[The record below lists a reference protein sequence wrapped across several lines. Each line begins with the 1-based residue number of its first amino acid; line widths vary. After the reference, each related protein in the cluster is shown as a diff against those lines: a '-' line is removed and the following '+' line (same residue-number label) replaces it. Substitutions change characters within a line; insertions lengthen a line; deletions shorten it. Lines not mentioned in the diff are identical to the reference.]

1 MEVRSSRGTKS
12 VKEGRAAEGPVQP
25 NMGRER
31 GGGGRR
37 ERESRGTDWVEK
49 RIYTQ
54 YVLQGHLYEGIFCYS
69 YNTVLET

>member
-1 MEVRSSRGTKS
+1 MIERAAERERGRSDDRRMEVRSSRGTKS

-54 YVLQGHLYEGIFCYS
+54 YVL
-69 YNTVLET
+69 